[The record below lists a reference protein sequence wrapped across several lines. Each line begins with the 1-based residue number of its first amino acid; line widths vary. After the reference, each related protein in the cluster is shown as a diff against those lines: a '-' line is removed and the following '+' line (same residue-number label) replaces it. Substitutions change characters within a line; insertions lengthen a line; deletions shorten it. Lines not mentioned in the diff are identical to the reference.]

1 MPRAAWVNQG
11 GSYDQAKQGPYLWAP
26 LQSRAGT
33 TLRHHAAVGELE
45 PGDLLINYAQ
55 REIKA
60 VGRVTDSPERVP
72 LPYAVEDE
80 DEAPDRLGHLVRF
93 QIFELVNPI
102 PVEAIPTDLRK
113 REGGPFDVNG
123 TPKQGYLFFLT
134 NTFVGE
140 LRRTFEGRWPEGS
153 PILSDEFLPTDHP
166 SITLSQLVERF
177 KVNVPYPSERDE
189 QRLEAR
195 EELATA
201 LTEEALTEPDEAT
214 LRRLAGPAYGHPGPM
229 AEFNRQLTSDPEAAQ
244 RVGRAF
250 SHLLFGRGDLA
261 QRFNDVLEEKEY
273 AVPGMK
279 EHLLTKCLAIA
290 RPEEWLHAFGSRGKS
305 GKKRM
310 LKLLGLEVPPNALSP
325 GEMAVETNERL
336 REALTPYFGSDTFRM
351 GRFLF
356 WLLDK
361 AEQPTVSAEGTLESL
376 AEALLLPAEYLQR
389 IERLLQDKK
398 QVIFHGP
405 PGTGKTF
412 VARELARY
420 YAKRPEAM
428 EKVQFHPSYT
438 YEDFVEGYRPRMI
451 NDQPGFALVDGPLKR
466 LAQAALES
474 SEHTHVL
481 LIDEIN
487 RGNIA
492 KVFGEL
498 YYLLEY
504 RDEEMS
510 LLYSEAT
517 FALPKNL
524 WIIGT
529 MNTAD
534 RSIAL
539 VDSALRRRFHFVP
552 FFPDEQPVEGLLRRW
567 LTKHKPELLWVAD
580 VVDRANRR
588 LDERHQAIGPSHF
601 MRRDLDEEWV
611 GLIWE
616 HSVLPYIA
624 EQYFGQEDRL
634 DQFGLSMLRD
644 LGSVPADRDES
655 GVSQDEIADA
665 DSASS

>member
-1 MPRAAWVNQG
+1 MPKAAWVNQG
-11 GSYDQAKQGPYLWAP
+11 GSYEQAKQGPYLWAP

-33 TLRHHAAVGELE
+33 VLSHHAAVGELE
-45 PGDLLINYAQ
+45 PDDLLINYAQ
-55 REIKA
+55 GQIKA
-60 VGRVTDSPERVP
+60 VGRVTNPPQQEAIPYPAEDVP
-72 LPYAVEDE
+72 
-80 DEAPDRLGHLVRF
+80 PDRLGHLVKF
-93 QIFELVNPI
+93 QIFELTSPI
-102 PVEAIPTDLRK
+102 PLEAIPENLRK
-113 REGGPFDVNG
+113 REGGPFDING
-123 TPKQGYLFFLT
+123 KPKQGYLFSLT
-134 NTFVGE
+134 ESFIGE
-140 LRRTFEGRWPEGS
+140 LGRTFQDRWPEGS
-153 PILSDEFLPTDHP
+153 PILSDEFQPARDKPIHLA
-166 SITLSQLVERF
+166 QLVERF
-177 KVNVPYPSERDE
+177 KIDVPYPSDRDE
-189 QRLEAR
+189 QRIEAR
-195 EELATA
+195 KELAAGLTA
-201 LTEEALTEPDEAT
+201 EALTEPDEAT
-214 LRRLAGPAYGHPGPM
+214 LRRLAGPAYGNPGPM
-229 AEFNRQLTSDPEAAQ
+229 AEFNRQLTSDPDEGAQ
-244 RVGRAF
+244 RVGRALN
-250 SHLLFGRGDLA
+250 HLLYGPGELP
-261 QRFNDVLEEKEY
+261 QRFNDVLEEREY

-279 EHLLTKCLAIA
+279 ERLLTKCLAVVH
-290 RPEEWLHAFGSRGKS
+290 PEEWLHAFGSDGKRGK
-305 GKKRM
+305 KQM
-310 LKLLGLEVPPNALSP
+310 LRFLGLDVPTNSLSV
-325 GEMAVETNERL
+325 GEMALHTNERL
-336 REALTPYFGSDTFRM
+336 REALTPYFGSDTFHM

-356 WLLDK
+356 WLVDR
-361 AEQPTVSAEGTLESL
+361 AEQPPTPTEGTLDSL
-376 AEALLLPAEYLQR
+376 SDTLLLPAEYLQR
-389 IERLLQDKK
+389 IERLLEDKK

-420 YAKRPEAM
+420 YAKRSEAM

-552 FFPDEQPVEGLLRRW
+552 FFPDEPPIEDLLRRW
-567 LTKHKPELLWVAD
+567 LTKHKPGLLWVAD

-588 LDERHQAIGPSHF
+588 LGERHQAIGPSHF
-601 MRRDLDEEWV
+601 MRKDLDEEWV
-611 GLIWE
+611 ELIWQ

-624 EQYFGQEDRL
+624 EQYFGEEERL
-634 DQFGLSMLRD
+634 DQFDLELLRGLGPLPID
-644 LGSVPADRDES
+644 QAVAEQLP
-655 GVSQDEIADA
+655 DEISGPDA
-665 DSASS
+665 AS